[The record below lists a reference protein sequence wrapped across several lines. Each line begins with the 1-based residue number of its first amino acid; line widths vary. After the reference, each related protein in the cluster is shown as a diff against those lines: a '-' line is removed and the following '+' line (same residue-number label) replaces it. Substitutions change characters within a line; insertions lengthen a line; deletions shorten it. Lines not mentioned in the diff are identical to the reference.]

1 VHCSHTDSRGS
12 DEYNLKLSE
21 RRAKS
26 TAQWIAAQGIDLSRI
41 TYKGYGETQLI
52 NKCINGAKCTD
63 IEHEENRRSEFIV
76 LEL

>member
-1 VHCSHTDSRGS
+1 MHCSHTDSRGS

-41 TYKGYGETQLI
+41 TSKGYGETQLI
-52 NKCINGAKCTD
+52 NKCINGSKCSD

>member
-1 VHCSHTDSRGS
+1 MHCSHTDSRGS

-52 NKCINGAKCTD
+52 NKCINGSKCSD